1 MMRKL
6 LALVLAASVLL
17 VACGEGA
24 APSWRAASA
33 SYQVQLTLDAV
44 AQGSRQ
50 IQIDVSDRS
59 GRPVEA
65 AAITIAPTMS
75 AMGHT
80 QPELTAVA
88 QGSGS
93 YTASGELFSML
104 GAWELAVVVRY
115 GDGVETVSFPFDV
128 NR

>member
-1 MMRKL
+1 MRYL

-17 VACGEGA
+17 AACGEGA
-24 APSWRAASA
+24 APRWQAASA
-33 SYQVQLTLDAV
+33 SYHIQLTLDAV
-44 AQGSRQ
+44 AQGTREVR
-50 IQIDVSDRS
+50 IDLSDRS

-88 QGSGS
+88 RGPGR
-93 YTASGELFSML
+93 YTASGELFSMH
-104 GAWELAVVVRY
+104 GAWEVAIVVRH
-115 GDGVETVSFPFDV
+115 GEVVETVSFPFDV

>member
-1 MMRKL
+1 MGKL
-6 LALVLAASVLL
+6 LLLMLAASVLL

-24 APSWRAASA
+24 APRWQAVSA
-33 SYQVQLTLDAV
+33 SYQVQLTLDAI
-44 AQGSRQ
+44 AQGDRQ
-50 IQIDVSDRS
+50 VQIDLRDRS

-88 QGSGS
+88 EGPGS

-104 GAWELAVVVRY
+104 GAWEVAVVVRH
-115 GDGVETVSFPFDV
+115 GDVVETVSFPFEV